1 MYIPDCYNDN
11 YAPEIPYQK
20 QEENTH
26 LVKPPFLYILTLW
39 EQSVEI
45 TKNGIF
51 DYFRNPVK
59 IMCENNG
66 YDFMLLSEECLW

>member
-11 YAPEIPYQK
+11 YAPEISYQK

-59 IMCENNG
+59 IMGTSMILCFYQG
-66 YDFMLLSEECLW
+66 SVCDSH